1 MSDID
6 KPKDNVV
13 RLYDFNGPEYNP
25 SIDQGRLSKQYNR
38 IFRIMSDGQWR
49 TYEEIAS
56 LSGDPENSISAQLRH
71 MRKPR
76 FGSHVI
82 ERRSRDDREKGLYEY
97 RLTVNHEGV
106 IEDAP
111 QKFHGGQWYRK
122 GGSLSDGALTVRLH
136 KHKIEKHLTLKEQRL
151 IVERVKS
158 AILEAERE
166 IARARAVPF
175 RQLYLSFEGRVK

>member
-1 MSDID
+1 MSDTGE
-6 KPKDNVV
+6 PRDNVV
-13 RLYDFNGPEYNP
+13 QLYDFNGPEYNP
-25 SIDQGRLSKQYNR
+25 NIDQERLSKQYNR
-38 IFRIMSDGQWR
+38 IFSIMADGGWR
-49 TYEEIAS
+49 TYKEIAA

-97 RLTVNHEGV
+97 RLTVNHDGV
-106 IEDAP
+106 VQQEP
-111 QKFHGGQWYRK
+111 QKYHGGQWHRK

-136 KHKIEKHLTLKEQRL
+136 KHKVEKHLTLKEQSL
-151 IVERVKS
+151 IVERVKA

-166 IARARAVPF
+166 IARSRAVPF
-175 RQLYLSFEGRVK
+175 RQLYLSFEGSMK